1 MNDLDA
7 ILERLER
14 NEEIAKKFFEVE
26 VTILSVLNF
35 KDLFERL
42 LTEIREKFAIPY
54 VWITLI
60 EEGDLAP
67 LIPGLFESD
76 VVRQRLS
83 VVSRDILLG
92 LIGTSGEPI
101 LVNEDL
107 SAFYKL
113 FPDNEKYLIRSLALV
128 PITLNGQ
135 PVGTLN
141 LADTSPER
149 YSPGMNTTLLKRLGI
164 KVSVCLSNVVAH
176 ERVKLSSSRDEIT
189 GLLTTSAMEEILDR
203 EFQRAIRYESSLS
216 VILLEVALQE
226 PKESLS
232 VKERLPV
239 QLAGKLIGEM
249 RPLIRI
255 TDVVGMHKEG
265 RFLII
270 LPSTTRNKAMKLLE
284 RLDNFAKSNSI
295 TLESVTHKL
304 RIRGG
309 IGSTSDAGVMD
320 ARSLLREAQKRLGKD
335 G

>member
-295 TLESVTHKL
+295 TLESV
-304 RIRGG
+304 
-309 IGSTSDAGVMD
+309 
-320 ARSLLREAQKRLGKD
+320 
-335 G
+335 